1 MTLREWYDNM
11 GPDIVFEEL
20 EALYAPVR
28 GSYKTLF
35 IETDDYSLYITFE
48 FEDGQHISES
58 YDLDEEIEDLFFPVE
73 ESLFST
79 EDLFRNLIDRMVQ
92 DSTEFWS
99 VMTICQKYFITKIRD
114 L

>member
-35 IETDDYSLYITFE
+35 IETDDYSLYVTFE

-58 YDLDEEIEDLFFPVE
+58 YDLDEEIEELFPVE
-73 ESLFST
+73 EFLFGM
-79 EDLFRNLIDRMVQ
+79 EDLFRNLIERQVD
-92 DSTEFWS
+92 DSREFWS
-99 VMTICQKYFITKIRD
+99 VMTGCQKEFITKIRD

>member
-28 GSYKTLF
+28 GSYKDLF

-58 YDLDEEIEDLFFPVE
+58 YDLDEEIEELFPVE
-73 ESLFST
+73 ESLFGM
-79 EDLFRNLIDRMVQ
+79 EDLFRNLIERQVD

-99 VMTICQKYFITKIRD
+99 VMTGCQKEFITKIRD